1 MSCNKHDKETE
12 NAINLEIMQE
22 KLKEYQNLILGWAR
36 DKNITREEC
45 APMQRLKA
53 IEEIGELA
61 DGIVKNNLEKQ
72 VDSVG
77 DAFVVFIILSE
88 QLNINVAFN
97 YDDPV
102 KEYETIDGYIYEL
115 LKTAFQENDLEYFI
129 SYLID
134 ICNKLNLN
142 LVECVQYA
150 WNEIKDRKGKTEGG
164 VFIKDEK

>member
-12 NAINLEIMQE
+12 REIMRE
-22 KLKEYQNLILGWAR
+22 ELKEYQNLILGWAR
-36 DKNITREEC
+36 DKNITRAEC

-61 DGIVKNNLEKQ
+61 DGIVKNNLDKQ

-77 DAFVVFIILSE
+77 DAFVVFIILAE
-88 QLNINVAFN
+88 QLNIDVDFN

-150 WNEIKDRKGKTEGG
+150 WNEIKDRKGKTLNN
-164 VFIKDEK
+164 VFYKDE